1 MKREWNQL
9 YKSGKQLNK
18 YPSELLVSW
27 IHNEAIPIG
36 CRVLDVG
43 CGFGNNLRFLLNEGF
58 DAYGFDNS
66 EIVVDLIYNE
76 FGKRVSCQC
85 TSNLN
90 FDDQSF
96 DVIIDRQSIQ
106 HNEINKIRAAYSE
119 CARLL
124 SINGKM
130 FSNFLL
136 SDGDVSK
143 ANVNED
149 DLDAIILKYFNIL
162 EKNYSIG
169 TTLNASIQHFSVV
182 YTLTKKMSKS

>member
-1 MKREWNQL
+1 MAGSK
-9 YKSGKQLNK
+9 
-18 YPSELLVSW
+18 
-27 IHNEAIPIG
+27 A
-36 CRVLDVG
+36 LDVG
-43 CGFGNNLRFLLNEGF
+43 CGFGNNLRYLLNEGY

-66 EIVVDLIYNE
+66 EIVVDLISKE

-96 DVIIDRQSIQ
+96 DVIVDRQSIQ
-106 HNEINKIRAAYSE
+106 NNELEKVKAAYSE

-136 SDGDVSK
+136 SDADIDK
-143 ANVNED
+143 ANISED
-149 DLDAIILKYFNIL
+149 ELDEIISTYFHIA

-169 TTLNASIQHFSVV
+169 TTLNASIKHETVV
-182 YTLTKKMSKS
+182 YTLTKKIVKIVA